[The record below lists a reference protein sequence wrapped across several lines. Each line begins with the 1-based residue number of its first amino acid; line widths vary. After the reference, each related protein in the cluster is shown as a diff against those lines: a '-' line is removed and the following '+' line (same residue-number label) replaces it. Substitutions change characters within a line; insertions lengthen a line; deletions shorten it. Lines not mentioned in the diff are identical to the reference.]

1 MNHNIEREKS
11 KIKKRNEIMNQKI
24 ANTIERSIQVIALA
38 VCLAVAALML
48 TGCAAT
54 RSTITEYD
62 AAGNILKKTET
73 SESIIAT
80 VTKSTQGK
88 TVVMWEDGWAGY
100 ISISSGTT
108 EDPTPHGKIFAGKVN
123 KGAISI
129 LPNQS
134 GLPGIAKI
142 IQATKSDVSV
152 SLTDGVT
159 STSSEIQS
167 AGAGKK
173 TDESA
178 VAKNATAAPAVGNA
192 DAPAEGKAE

>member
-1 MNHNIEREKS
+1 MNDKLINAMPH
-11 KIKKRNEIMNQKI
+11 
-24 ANTIERSIQVIALA
+24 TTLALLYL
-38 VCLAVAALML
+38 VGLLLFGLLL

-54 RSTITEYD
+54 QSTITEYD
-62 AAGNILKKTET
+62 AAGNILKKTES

-100 ISISSGTT
+100 ISISSGAT
-108 EDPTPHGKIFAGKVN
+108 EAPTPHGKIFAGKVN

-159 STSSEIQS
+159 STSSEIQR